1 MTGIL
6 EVLTQNIL
14 PIFLVAGLGF
24 WLRRS
29 LKLDTKVLSSV
40 VFTAFS
46 PCLVFSSLVNTRLP
60 AGELLQMSLFS
71 LLAILAMGVVAFVT
85 SRLLRLSRMSTVVLL
100 MTVMFVN
107 GGNYGLTL
115 NQLRYGDEGL
125 SRSIVYF
132 VVSTVLVYTVGVFIA
147 SAGRSDWRESLRR
160 LLRVPAVY
168 AVAAALLVYFA
179 GISVP
184 SPLMKGVEVAAAGAV
199 PAMLIVLG
207 MQMANLEN
215 LSALRFSSLASFLR
229 LVIGPLVAL
238 LVANLVG
245 LQGLN
250 RATSIIEASM
260 PTAVITTVLAT
271 EFDVDPPLVTSI
283 VVLSTLLSPITL
295 AATIQLMGL

>member
-1 MTGIL
+1 
-6 EVLTQNIL
+6 
-14 PIFLVAGLGF
+14 
-24 WLRRS
+24 
-29 LKLDTKVLSSV
+29 
-40 VFTAFS
+40 
-46 PCLVFSSLVNTRLP
+46 
-60 AGELLQMSLFS
+60 MSLFS

-132 VVSTVLVYTVGVFIA
+132 VVSTVLVYTVWVFIA